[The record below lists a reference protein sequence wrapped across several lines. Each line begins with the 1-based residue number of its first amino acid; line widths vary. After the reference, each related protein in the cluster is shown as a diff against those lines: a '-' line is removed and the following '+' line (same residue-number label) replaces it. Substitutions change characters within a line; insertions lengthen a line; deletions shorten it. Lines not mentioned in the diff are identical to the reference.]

1 GMPAMVIVTGVDTI
15 ETSVGRVGQFIN
27 PANRTLEI
35 TLSLPE
41 GTSFLPNMFASVWLE
56 DISID
61 SALVLPSSLV
71 QQDINGDD
79 FVFVAVGEGAERTVE
94 KRLLEIGM
102 SSGDVMMVEGGLS
115 FGQDV
120 ISKGASRVVTG
131 QAVSIIEE

>member
-1 GMPAMVIVTGVDTI
+1 MVIVTGVDTI

-56 DISID
+56 DISVD

-131 QAVSIIEE
+131 QAVSIIEK

>member
-1 GMPAMVIVTGVDTI
+1 M
-15 ETSVGRVGQFIN
+15 
-27 PANRTLEI
+27 
-35 TLSLPE
+35 
-41 GTSFLPNMFASVWLE
+41 
-56 DISID
+56 
-61 SALVLPSSLV
+61 LPSSLV